1 MIENYDKIKQISEIY
16 NVPGRINL
24 YTRANQCETVL
35 DLVGCVIH
43 EDYSAENEFNYRI
56 SASYPY
62 ILDGEKDNYIAIDF
76 SEGPKLY
83 IGDTIGRMKIIEI
96 CPPIIVCTKK

>member
-1 MIENYDKIKQISEIY
+1 MENYERIQEISKKY

-24 YTRANQCETVL
+24 YTRTNKCETVL
-35 DLVGCVIH
+35 DLVGYIVF
-43 EDYSAENEFNYRI
+43 EDYSEENEFTYRI

-62 ILDGEKDNYIAIDF
+62 GLDGKPDSYVAIDF

-83 IGDTIGRMKIIEI
+83 LGDTIGRMKIKEI
-96 CPPIIVCTKK
+96 CPPLIVCTKN